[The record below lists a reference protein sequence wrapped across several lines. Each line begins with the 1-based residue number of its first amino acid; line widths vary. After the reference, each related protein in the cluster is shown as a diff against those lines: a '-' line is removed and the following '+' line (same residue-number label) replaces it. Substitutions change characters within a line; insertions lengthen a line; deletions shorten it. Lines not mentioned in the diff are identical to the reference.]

1 MQSKKEMVP
10 SPPENFSAAGGESK
24 GSEGGRG
31 GGWRKGDRNKRG
43 LEN

>member
-24 GSEGGRG
+24 GSEGGEDG
-31 GGWRKGDRNKRG
+31 GRETEINEG
-43 LEN
+43 